1 MTSSHLKGR
10 VVMYDRV
17 VVNGLEAKGAGVG
30 EDPER
35 TPTKEGSTGGG
46 GGSRSAGSA
55 GLEGSA
61 QNQGAGTPTS
71 GGAGGVASTE
81 KQVGKITNS
90 YLGLVRHVLKNGY
103 KVRTRRRGGT
113 RVCVV

>member
-1 MTSSHLKGR
+1 
-10 VVMYDRV
+10 MYDRV

-71 GGAGGVASTE
+71 GGAGGGGGGARVASTE